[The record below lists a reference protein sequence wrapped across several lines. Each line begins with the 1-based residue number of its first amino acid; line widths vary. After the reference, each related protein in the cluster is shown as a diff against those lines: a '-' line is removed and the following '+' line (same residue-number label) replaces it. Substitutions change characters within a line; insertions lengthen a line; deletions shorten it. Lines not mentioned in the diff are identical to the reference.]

1 MESYALKVENLNL
14 KYKFV
19 RNMSLKQEIGRVLR
33 RRNESA
39 IKEVWALKNLSF
51 TIEKGQTVG
60 IIGSNGAGKS
70 TLLKVIAKIFEPDT
84 GSIDTG
90 DQSVSLLA
98 LGTGFQGELSGIENI
113 YSNGLLLGLS
123 KKEIDEKLQDIIEFS
138 GVGEFIDHPL
148 KAYSSG
154 MRARLAFSI
163 ACYVEPDILLIDEVL
178 GVGDQNFMEK
188 SNKKIKEIIHSDR
201 TVLLVSH
208 SLPVMRELCDKVLW
222 LDKGELKGFGD
233 TEEMISQYLT
243 FLSSKETAL

>member
-1 MESYALKVENLNL
+1 MDYAIRAEEINL

-19 RNMSLKQEIGRVLR
+19 RNMSIKQELSSIIKRKKEAAV
-33 RRNESA
+33 
-39 IKEVWALKNLSF
+39 KEVWALKNVSF
-51 TIEKGQTVG
+51 SIEKGQTVG

-70 TLLKVIAKIFEPDT
+70 TLLKTIAKIFEPDS
-84 GSIDTG
+84 GVIDTG

-113 YSNGLLLGLS
+113 YSNGLILGLT
-123 KKEIDEKLQDIIEFS
+123 KKEIDEKLKDIIQFS
-138 GVGEFIDHPL
+138 GVEEFIHHPL

-154 MRARLAFSI
+154 MKSRLAFSI

-188 SNKKIKEIIHSDR
+188 SSTKIRELIHSDR

-208 SLPVMRELCDKVLW
+208 SLPVIRDLCNKVIW
-222 LDKGELKGFGD
+222 LEKGELMGYGD
-233 TEEMISQYLT
+233 TLEVTNQYLS
-243 FLSSKETAL
+243 FLEKTRVI